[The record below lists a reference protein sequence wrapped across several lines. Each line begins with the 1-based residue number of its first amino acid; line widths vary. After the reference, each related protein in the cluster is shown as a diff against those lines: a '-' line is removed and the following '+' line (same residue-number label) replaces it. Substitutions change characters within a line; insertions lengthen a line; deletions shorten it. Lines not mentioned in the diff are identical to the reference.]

1 MPLGELFAT
10 FRITKEKNMN
20 RWNIDILD
28 VNMQENTRKKI
39 LADANLRERLQADL
53 DRLLPLEFDG
63 TAKPT
68 IRYCYVCDYGK
79 PYVVI
84 D

>member
-1 MPLGELFAT
+1 
-10 FRITKEKNMN
+10 MN

-28 VNMQENTRKKI
+28 IQMQENTRKKI

-63 TAKPT
+63 TEKPNLW
-68 IRYCYVCDYGK
+68 YCCVRDYGK
-79 PYVVI
+79 PYVEI

>member
-1 MPLGELFAT
+1 
-10 FRITKEKNMN
+10 MN

-28 VNMQENTRKKI
+28 INMQEHTRKKI

-53 DRLLPLEFDG
+53 DRLLPIEFDG
-63 TAKPT
+63 TEEP
-68 IRYCYVCDYGK
+68 YPWDCCVQDYDVGK
-79 PYVVI
+79 PYVCI

>member
-1 MPLGELFAT
+1 
-10 FRITKEKNMN
+10 MN

-28 VNMQENTRKKI
+28 IPMQEHTRKKI

-53 DRLLPLEFDG
+53 DRLLPLECDDTG
-63 TAKPT
+63 YLNLG
-68 IRYCYVCDYGK
+68 YCYVRDYGK
-79 PYVVI
+79 PYLYV

>member
-1 MPLGELFAT
+1 
-10 FRITKEKNMN
+10 MN

-28 VNMQENTRKKI
+28 IPMQEHTRKKI
-39 LADANLRERLQADL
+39 LADANLRERLQAEL
-53 DRLLPLEFDG
+53 DRLLPIEFDTDEYPNLG
-63 TAKPT
+63 
-68 IRYCYVCDYGK
+68 YCGVRDWGN

>member
-1 MPLGELFAT
+1 
-10 FRITKEKNMN
+10 MN

-63 TAKPT
+63 TEKP
-68 IRYCYVCDYGK
+68 YPWNCCVYDYGK
-79 PYVVI
+79 PYVDI
-84 D
+84 P

>member
-1 MPLGELFAT
+1 
-10 FRITKEKNMN
+10 MN

-28 VNMQENTRKKI
+28 IQMQEQTRKKI

-53 DRLLPLEFDG
+53 DRRLPLEFDG
-63 TAKPT
+63 PDGPNLW
-68 IRYCYVCDYGK
+68 YCCVRDYGK
-79 PYVVI
+79 PYLDI

>member
-1 MPLGELFAT
+1 
-10 FRITKEKNMN
+10 MN

-28 VNMQENTRKKI
+28 VPMQEQTRNKI
-39 LADANLRERLQADL
+39 LADANLRERLQAEL
-53 DRLLPLEFDG
+53 DRQLPIEFENPEYPPNIG
-63 TAKPT
+63 
-68 IRYCYVCDYGK
+68 YCCVRDFGNPYD

>member
-1 MPLGELFAT
+1 
-10 FRITKEKNMN
+10 MN

-28 VNMQENTRKKI
+28 VKMKEHTRKKI
-39 LADANLRERLQADL
+39 LADANLRERLQAEL

-63 TAKPT
+63 TSKPT
-68 IRYCYVCDYGK
+68 IEYCDVRDYGK
-79 PYVVI
+79 PCLYV

>member
-1 MPLGELFAT
+1 
-10 FRITKEKNMN
+10 MN

-28 VNMQENTRKKI
+28 INMQEHTRKKI
-39 LADANLRERLQADL
+39 LADANLRERLQAEL

-63 TAKPT
+63 TEKP
-68 IRYCYVCDYGK
+68 YPWDCFVSDYGK